1 MAGEMLKAMADGG
14 EFSRAQYQA
23 ITVAFFRVIE
33 TSYVQ
38 DKMRPTRA
46 ETKRRFE
53 ILEQTFRMLRS
64 EDFQWSTQRILDE
77 LPRALRAKLDRLPW
91 DPSRLRSLWRPPT

>member
-1 MAGEMLKAMADGG
+1 MAGEFLKAMQQDGH
-14 EFSRAQYQA
+14 FSREQYTSV
-23 ITVAFFRVIE
+23 TVAFFRVIE
-33 TSYVQ
+33 QSFVH

-64 EDFQWSTQRILDE
+64 PEYEWSMQRILDE
-77 LPRALRAKLDRLPW
+77 LPRALRAKLDHMPW
-91 DPSRLRSLWRPPT
+91 DPSKMRRLWRAPM